1 MTIDAMAPVGP
12 DSGRF
17 GPFAD
22 PSGTSGCFSDTS
34 GTSGYF
40 SDTSGADATPVG
52 RDAPR
57 LLSDGALS
65 LPSVPP
71 VPQ

>member
-22 PSGTSGCFSDTS
+22 PSGTSG
-34 GTSGYF
+34 YF
-40 SDTSGADATPVG
+40 SDTSGADAKPVG

-65 LPSVPP
+65 LPPVPP